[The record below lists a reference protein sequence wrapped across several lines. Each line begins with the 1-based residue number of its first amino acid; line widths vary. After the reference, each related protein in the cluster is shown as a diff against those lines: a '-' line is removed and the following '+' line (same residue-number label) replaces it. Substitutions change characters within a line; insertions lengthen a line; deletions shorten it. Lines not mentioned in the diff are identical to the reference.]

1 MVAPSVV
8 LLGPPGALRDALQ
21 STLTHAGM
29 RVSTTPPGDEAGQ
42 LVVVVMDGAV
52 TDPRELLGSLP
63 DRLVIALRDGGR
75 AADLLDVVVRSR
87 DAGPLDAHRLID
99 LVLRRG
105 PSV

>member
-29 RVSTTPPGDEAGQ
+29 QVSTTPPGDEAGQ

-52 TDPRELLGSLP
+52 ADPRELLGSLP

>member
-8 LLGPPGALRDALQ
+8 LVGPPGALRDALQ
-21 STLTHAGM
+21 STLTHAGIQ
-29 RVSTTPPGDEAGQ
+29 VSTTPPNGDAGQ
-42 LVVVVMDGAV
+42 LVVVVMDSAV
-52 TDPRELLGSLP
+52 TDPRTLLGSLP

-87 DAGPLDAHRLID
+87 DAGPLDAGRLID

-105 PSV
+105 LSV